1 MSNDAVAASYNKL
14 AQDAADGT
22 LPAPQKICTECPMPG
37 PIFSLNPDGG
47 PRNADL
53 YLGIPSEGTA
63 ATYRWFMDNPWIRNT
78 ERNYRDTFLLRVL
91 HEFGTA
97 YGDARLAEFS
107 AFLSV
112 QECEIICLDDEI
124 ADDVLSP
131 AVLDEFGQRTRDGLG
146 FQIQRNFVFAG
157 GKLYYLTFTTV
168 TWQPANRTEYIGED
182 GQISHSM
189 PFTWDIPTGLYL
201 IDRAAKD
208 LAAGFERA
216 KAKIHIWEAIKG
228 FFEVATALLAF
239 APVAGQ
245 LALGVRG
252 AASGLRYLF
261 VAIDRALAVD
271 AMADGTSRMI
281 TGEGLSIGEK
291 FFESLAALS
300 DPKTAEERGK
310 QVFMSINLA
319 MLTPSVFGSA
329 RWMMRQVGNKAVRVD
344 TKMLSEEK
352 LRRLGQHKHGEA
364 TVLETVVD
372 TREHIPGGGRMRVV
386 ETYSPDTNKSRLNV
400 DAKTGS
406 GDFSIIVNR
415 VRERIALRAVMI
427 NTARK
432 GRGLRNVV
440 GDAGE
445 EIFAAGMVRHWGVKP
460 ENILGYNL
468 KNDGPSK
475 FGLKNR
481 SGHGLDMLVRV
492 PPPPEMQI
500 RVPKAEARDHIEGLR
515 GSSEYKTLAFTEE
528 TLIVVEV
535 KTTLGKSGT
544 TELSE
549 KTQRLGGE
557 YNTERVT
564 HLAQTGGPY
573 WKRERVLELD
583 PSAMQKAATIKNAQD
598 SGSIHYVHAQVF
610 LNSDGKINQL
620 VGKDVGQGSGIQ
632 LNDWPG
638 M

>member
-53 YLGIPSEGTA
+53 YLGITSQGTA
-63 ATYRWFMDNPWIRNT
+63 ATYRWFMDNPWVRNK
-78 ERNYRDTFLLRVL
+78 ERNFRDTFLLQVL
-91 HEFGTA
+91 HAFGAA

-131 AVLDEFGQRTRDGLG
+131 AVLDEFGRRTGDGLG
-146 FQIQRNFVFAG
+146 FQVQRNFVFAG

-168 TWQPANRTEYIGED
+168 TWQPADHTEYIDED
-182 GQISHSM
+182 GRISHRM
-189 PFTWDIPTGLYL
+189 PFTWNIPKGFYP
-201 IDRAAKD
+201 IDRAVRD
-208 LAAGFERA
+208 LADGFERA
-216 KAKIHIWEAIKG
+216 KAKVHIWEAIKG

-239 APVAGQ
+239 VPVAGQ

-252 AASGLRYLF
+252 AAAGVRYLF
-261 VAIDRALAVD
+261 VAIDRALALD
-271 AMADGTSRMI
+271 AMVDGTSRMI

-319 MLTPSVFGSA
+319 MLTPSVFGTA
-329 RWMMRQVGNKAVRVD
+329 RWMMRQVGNKAVKLD
-344 TKMLSEEK
+344 TRMLSEEE

-372 TREHIPGGGRMRVV
+372 TRARVPGGGSMRVV

-427 NTARK
+427 DTARK

-445 EIFAAGMVRHWGVKP
+445 EVFAAGMVRHWGVKP

-468 KNDGPSK
+468 NDAGPSM

-481 SGHGLDMLVRV
+481 SGHGLDMLVWV

-500 RVPKAEARDHIEGLR
+500 RAPKAEARDHIEGLR
-515 GSSEYKTLAFTEE
+515 GPSEYKTLAFSEE
-528 TLIVVEV
+528 TLIVVEI
-535 KTTLGKSGT
+535 KTTLGKSRT
-544 TELSE
+544 AELSKE
-549 KTQRLGGE
+549 TQRFGGE
-557 YNTERVT
+557 YNAKRVT
-564 HLAQTGGPY
+564 YLAQRGGPY
-573 WKRERVLELD
+573 WRRERVLELD
-583 PSAMQKAATIKNAQD
+583 PAAMQKAAMIKNAQD
-598 SGSIHYVHAQVF
+598 LGSIHYMHAQVF
-610 LNSDGKINQL
+610 LDSDGKINKL
-620 VGKDVGQGSGIQ
+620 VGKGVGQGSGIQ